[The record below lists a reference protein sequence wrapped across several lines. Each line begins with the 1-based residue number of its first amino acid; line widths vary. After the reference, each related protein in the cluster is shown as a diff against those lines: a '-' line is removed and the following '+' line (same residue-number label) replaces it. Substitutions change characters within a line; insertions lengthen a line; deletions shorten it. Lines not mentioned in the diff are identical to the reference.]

1 MEETLVDADEKKL
14 EDEALV
20 SLKVTTNKII
30 SLIDRLCSEQ
40 LSLILQHKDFK
51 NLESSW
57 RALQLV
63 IDTRSYSN
71 NVLIKVLPLN
81 WDELS
86 KDLNLASE
94 VKRTLLYRLIVNN
107 ELNTLGGHPFGVLLI
122 DYDVSDQEY
131 IETDFDDLYT
141 LQLLSE
147 IGKVGLCPV
156 ILDINPLF
164 WGVTPERLL
173 FDHDRLI
180 RINESDDLSSWRL
193 LRSQSSA
200 IFLGLVMNPFRLR
213 DPYINHFTGF
223 VFNQDDHENS
233 MVWGGASYAF
243 IASIINEFERTSW
256 FGFLRGGTKRDDDAL
271 VLIGAKK
278 EWIQPKFRLLSCHD
292 SFWSNLGVIPIL
304 SSFLTGQGMITSN
317 KSVYNGFSDPEKN
330 QVNLMLQTNLIGC
343 RFSHYIK
350 LLAREY
356 VGSHYTL
363 GEIESKLNAWIEKY
377 VSAIDYGDDN
387 IMATYPLYSAEIK
400 LNKVDNEMAY
410 RCDIS
415 LSPQYQSESIKGF
428 WKIQTGV
435 GIEDE

>member
-1 MEETLVDADEKKL
+1 MEEILVDSDEEKS
-14 EDEALV
+14 EYEALV
-20 SLKVTTNKII
+20 ALKLTTNKII
-30 SLIDRLCSEQ
+30 STIDRLCSEQ

-51 NLESSW
+51 GLESSW

-71 NVLIKVLPLN
+71 NVLIKVLSLN
-81 WDELS
+81 WIELS
-86 KDLNLASE
+86 KDVNLASE
-94 VKRTLLYRLIVNN
+94 VKRTLLYRLVVNN
-107 ELNTLGGHPFGVLLI
+107 ELNTLGGHPFGVLNI

-131 IETDFDDLYT
+131 IESDFDDLYT

-147 IGKVGLCPV
+147 LGQIGLCPV
-156 ILDINPLF
+156 VLDINPLF

-173 FDHDRLI
+173 YDHDRLV
-180 RINESDDLSSWRL
+180 RISESDDLSSWRL
-193 LRSQSSA
+193 LRNQKSA
-200 IFLGLVMNPFRLR
+200 NFLGLVMNPFRLR
-213 DPYINHFTGF
+213 DPYMDHYSGF
-223 VFNQDDHENS
+223 VFNQGDHEQS
-233 MVWGGASYAF
+233 ILWGGGSYAF

-256 FGFLRGGTKRDDDAL
+256 FGFLRGGTNRDDDSL
-271 VLIGAKK
+271 VLIGSKK

-292 SFWSNLGVIPIL
+292 SFWSNLGIIPIL
-304 SSFLTGQGMITSN
+304 SCFLTGQGMITSN
-317 KSVYNGFSDPEKN
+317 KSVYNGFSTIENN
-330 QVNLMLQTNLIGC
+330 QVNLMLQTNLMGC
-343 RFSHYIK
+343 RFCHYIK

-356 VGSHYTL
+356 VGSHYTIE
-363 GEIESKLNAWIEKY
+363 EIESKLNIWIDKY

-410 RCDIS
+410 KCNIS